1 MRIVLF
7 TGKGGVGKTT
17 VASATALRIAAT
29 GRKTLLMSTDP
40 AHSVA
45 DALGVELSPDPIEV
59 SPNLWAEQLDPQQ
72 RLEENWRD
80 IQRHAIAVL
89 QWAGI
94 QEIEAEELSVIPGLD
109 ELFALA
115 DVKRH
120 HDEGPYDCVVVDC
133 APTGE
138 TLRLL
143 SLPDII
149 QWYMDRVFPVERRVM
164 GALRPVAR
172 RMTSFPLPDDE
183 VYQAV
188 RRFYDRLEG
197 VRNVLTAGDTTS
209 VRLVVNPER
218 MVIAE
223 AKRTYTYLNLFGYRV
238 DAIVANRL
246 LPDEVSDP
254 YFDRWKELQ
263 RGHLETI
270 EDAFAPLPILKAKLR
285 EQELIGGDLLGGLGD
300 EIYGEEDA
308 AAVLYDEDP
317 MAISKKGSS
326 YVLTLRLPFAAKD
339 ELELSTKAD
348 ELFVKVGSYRRT
360 IMLPKVLGS
369 RRVASAELKD
379 ERLEVVF
386 DRVTAEG

>member
-1 MRIVLF
+1 MRIILF

-17 VASATALRIAAT
+17 VASATALRIAGT

-45 DALGVELSPDPIEV
+45 DALGIDLSPDPVEV
-59 SPNLWAEQLDPQQ
+59 APNLWAEQLDPQQ
-72 RLEENWRD
+72 RLEENWRE
-80 IQRHAIAVL
+80 IQQHAIAVL

-149 QWYMDRVFPVERRVM
+149 QWYMDRVFPIERRVM

-172 RMTSFPLPDDE
+172 RMTSIPLPDDN
-183 VYQAV
+183 VYSAV
-188 RRFYDRLEG
+188 RRFYDRLDG
-197 VRNVLTAGDTTS
+197 VRKVLTDGDNTS

-270 EDAFAPLPILKAKLR
+270 ESSFAPLPILKARLR
-285 EQELIGGDLLGGLGD
+285 EQELVGPELLAGLGE
-300 EIYGEEDA
+300 EIYGDSDA
-308 AAVLYDEDP
+308 SVVLHGEDP
-317 MAISKKGSS
+317 MTIAKQGTS
-326 YVLTLRLPFAAKD
+326 YVLTLRLPFTSKD
-339 ELELSTKAD
+339 ALELSTKAD
-348 ELFVKVGSYRRT
+348 ELFVKVGPYRRT
-360 IMLPKVLGS
+360 IMLPKMLGS
-369 RRVASAELKD
+369 RQVTSAQLHD

-386 DRVTAEG
+386 DRVSTDG

>member
-1 MRIVLF
+1 MRIILF

-17 VASATALRIAAT
+17 IAAATALRIAGS

-45 DALGVELSPDPIEV
+45 DAFDVDLGPEPTEV
-59 SPNLWAEQLDPQQ
+59 AANLWAEQIDPQR
-72 RLEENWRD
+72 RLEENWRE

-89 QWAGI
+89 QWAGL

-109 ELFALA
+109 ELFSLA

-120 HDEGPYDCVVVDC
+120 HDEGPYDSVVVDC

-143 SLPDII
+143 SLPDVI
-149 QWYMDRVFPVERRVM
+149 QWYMERIFPVERRVM

-172 RMTSFPLPDDE
+172 RMTNLPLPDDD

-197 VRNVLTAGDTTS
+197 VSSVLTDGATTS

-223 AKRTYTYLNLFGYRV
+223 AQRTYTYLNLFGYRV
-238 DAIVANRL
+238 DAVIVNRL
-246 LPDEVSDP
+246 LPAEVSDP
-254 YFDRWKELQ
+254 YFDRWKTLQ
-263 RGHLETI
+263 DQHLSTI
-270 EDAFAPLPILKAKLR
+270 QSAFAPVPILKARLR
-285 EQELIGGDLLGGLGD
+285 DQELVGRDLLSGLGD
-300 EIYGEEDA
+300 EVYGTGDA
-308 AAVLYDEDP
+308 SAVLFDDDP
-317 MAISKKGSS
+317 MTIVKKGDS
-326 YVLTLRLPFAAKD
+326 YVLSLRLPFAEKE
-339 ELELSTKAD
+339 ELELSTKHD
-348 ELFVKVGSYRRT
+348 ELFVKVGPYRRT
-360 IMLPKVLGS
+360 IMLPKVLTA
-369 RRVASAELKD
+369 RRVTSARLLED
-379 ERLEVVF
+379 RLEVVF
-386 DRVTAEG
+386 ERGPRDE